1 MTDIF
6 LSYNREDQTS
16 AKLFAEGFVA
26 QGFDVWWDTTLR
38 AGEAYD
44 EVTEAALRSA
54 KAVVVLWSTRS
65 VVSRWVRAE
74 ATVALKN
81 GTLVPCMIEPCDR
94 PIMFELTQTA
104 ELGHW
109 RGDPNDAAWRAFLA
123 DVRLFVENDRERDAP
138 VATDTT
144 AFMPHSAPQ
153 LPHARLRGLVVGA
166 VASVVLALLGAMGTD
181 AAPWGT
187 RLLFWATVIMPGSL
201 LGLGVS
207 WAVQKWGGLSRHRWK
222 EAAVVAVLVAVPH
235 TFVVIV
241 VSALMFSITT
251 ITVSTVIQFGLV
263 VLLLSAVLTTINYSA
278 SPSAI

>member
-16 AKLFAEGFVA
+16 AKRFAQGFAA

-54 KAVVVLWSTRS
+54 KAVVVLWSPRS

-74 ATVALKN
+74 ATVALRN
-81 GTLVPCMIEPCDR
+81 GTLIPCMIEPCDR

-109 RGDPNDAAWRAFLA
+109 LGEPNDAAWRAFLA
-123 DVRLFVENDRERDAP
+123 DVRRLVENDRERDAP
-138 VATDTT
+138 VGTDTT
-144 AFMPHSAPQ
+144 TAVHHAPLQ
-153 LPHARLRGLVVGA
+153 APHASMRGLVIGA
-166 VASVVLALLGAMGTD
+166 VASVVLALLGALGTD
-181 AAPWGT
+181 AAPLGM
-187 RLLFWATVIMPGSL
+187 RLLFWTAVIMSGSL
-201 LGLGVS
+201 LGLAVN
-207 WAVQKWGGLSRHRWK
+207 WAVQKWGGLSGHRWK
-222 EAAVVAVLVAVPH
+222 EAAMVAVLVAVPH

-241 VSALMFSITT
+241 ASALMFGITT
-251 ITVSTVIQFGLV
+251 ITVSTVVQFGLV
-263 VLLLSAVLTTINYSA
+263 VLLLSAVLTAINYSA
-278 SPSAI
+278 SPPAI

>member
-1 MTDIF
+1 
-6 LSYNREDQTS
+6 
-16 AKLFAEGFVA
+16 
-26 QGFDVWWDTTLR
+26 VWWDATLR

-74 ATVALKN
+74 ATVALRN

-109 RGDPNDAAWRAFLA
+109 QGDPNDAAWRAFLA
-123 DVRLFVENDRERDAP
+123 DVRRFVENDRQRDAP
-138 VATDTT
+138 VARDTK
-144 AFMPHSAPQ
+144 AAVPHSAPQ
-153 LPHARLRGLVVGA
+153 PPHARIRGLVIGA

-181 AAPWGT
+181 AAPLGM
-187 RLLFWATVIMPGSL
+187 RLLFWAAVIMSGSVF
-201 LGLGVS
+201 GLAVN
-207 WAVQKWGGLSRHRWK
+207 WAMQKWGGLSGHRWK

-241 VSALMFSITT
+241 ASALMFGISSIKA
-251 ITVSTVIQFGLV
+251 STVIQFGLV
-263 VLLLSAVLTTINYSA
+263 VLLLSAVLTAINYLA
-278 SPSAI
+278 TPPAIEDVPSKLPVP